1 MDGGGATWGIINI
14 VGPLLLVIVIAWAF
28 LKNRKSKV
36 DVDQSERATH
46 EAYDAEERTRREHDE
61 R

>member
-28 LKNRKSKV
+28 LKNKKSRV
-36 DVDQSERATH
+36 DVDRSERATH
-46 EAYDAEERTRREHDE
+46 DAYDAEERARREQDGS
-61 R
+61 

>member
-28 LKNRKSKV
+28 LKNKKSRV
-36 DVDQSERATH
+36 DVDRSERGAR
-46 EAYDAEERTRREHDE
+46 EAYDAEERTRREHDD